1 MTIEELFHKIYGI
14 LIEKRQFQTFLNNIR
29 DSRLHDKIEKKRRT
43 MVRWFQKKGFALLN
57 IEHHKNVMRQIFGKI
72 NL

>member
-1 MTIEELFHKIYGI
+1 MKTEELFHKIYGI
-14 LIEKRQFQTFLNNIR
+14 LIEKDSSRHSYITSEIR
-29 DSRLHDKIEKKRRT
+29 GCMTRLKKRRT

-57 IEHHKNVMRQIFGKI
+57 IEYYKNVMRQIFGKI